1 MAHNN
6 ASIHKSQ
13 PYLVHCSRRT
23 PRFFGLSWTSLE
35 QNLPLP
41 EMLVQYWSYLA
52 CFPPTT
58 DACDFNAAPNVRKPA
73 TSSPALPV
81 LTLLFFFCGVF
92 FLTSTKILRFLK
104 RIRFFRR
111 PLTLSD
117 YLILGVPTN
126 IFPRSSKP
134 RLCLSQK
141 GVGIR
146 KVWIQY
152 TVYLL
157 PLPYTLLAGCIVSL
171 SLTSVSRPTVVTGG
185 GKQSRGTTQSCPP
198 VEMNVT

>member
-1 MAHNN
+1 MHLRAWCSPASRSARASPGQSWLTTTPQSINLSLTWCTAVGAHL
-6 ASIHKSQ
+6 ASLDFPGHRWNKI
-13 PYLVHCSRRT
+13 Y
-23 PRFFGLSWTSLE
+23 RF
-35 QNLPLP
+35 QKC
-41 EMLVQYWSYLA
+41 VQYWSYLA
-52 CFPPTT
+52 CFPPTI

-126 IFPRSSKP
+126 IFPDHPSP
-134 RLCLSQK
+134 
-141 GVGIR
+141 V
-146 KVWIQY
+146 
-152 TVYLL
+152 
-157 PLPYTLLAGCIVSL
+157 
-171 SLTSVSRPTVVTGG
+171 SVSRR
-185 GKQSRGTTQSCPP
+185 RGW
-198 VEMNVT
+198 E